1 MVTISHQTNGKTNG
15 TTKHNAFA
23 DIGGWP
29 FIQDDRISWYQ
40 KNILSLTPYHCGYYT
55 VSLINFLHL
64 LQSIASSLCSCR
76 IWQFFFYNL
85 TPSFLWPT
93 SGYYS
98 FHFINPCIFWPNYS
112 CPILKHA
119 HTHHWWVALYL
130 GRPHQLVPQ
139 KYSLNHSLSL
149 WVLYNIFN

>member
-40 KNILSLTPYHCGYYT
+40 KNILSLTLYHCGYYT

-76 IWQFFFYNL
+76 IWVFFL
-85 TPSFLWPT
+85 Q
-93 SGYYS
+93 
-98 FHFINPCIFWPNYS
+98 
-112 CPILKHA
+112 
-119 HTHHWWVALYL
+119 
-130 GRPHQLVPQ
+130 PHS
-139 KYSLNHSLSL
+139 KFSLAYL
-149 WVLYNIFN
+149 WVLQLSLYKSVHFLTQLFLPYLETCSYTSLVGGPLSRTTASAGTTKIFSQSLLIIVGIIQYL